1 MMPGTKAK
9 KSQCACTEWFLAF
22 SLNII
27 FIKVYENTGM
37 CQGTFF
43 FCDEENAVTNGSYG
57 AIRENMI

>member
-1 MMPGTKAK
+1 MCLHMSG
-9 KSQCACTEWFLAF
+9 FLAF

>member
-1 MMPGTKAK
+1 MCLHMSG
-9 KSQCACTEWFLAF
+9 FLAF

-43 FCDEENAVTNGSYG
+43 FYDEENAVTNGSYG